1 MSLPEVARARIACT
15 ADGGGRWLD
24 LKAEGGWHAKADLS
38 DEAGSRLLLTRNTTM
53 WKKWESSTYD
63 GIRED
68 AR

>member
-1 MSLPEVARARIACT
+1 MEELKKAFEVREFCRGTIEK
-15 ADGGGRWLD
+15 LD